1 MAAFSNRAT
10 LTYSGGSAVS
20 NVVTGEIL
28 DVLSATKTAV
38 GSTYRAG
45 DTVTYVVS
53 LTNSGASSLTGITL
67 SDDLGAYPFG
77 TGTLTPLTYVEGS
90 LLTYVNGVLTDTA
103 AVTAGP
109 PLLITGI
116 EVPAG
121 GDTVI
126 VYRATLNEYAP
137 IGAGGTVE
145 NTATVTG
152 AGLTEAVVATE
163 TVSTVEEAALSL
175 FKELTPTTVPE
186 NGEITYT
193 LTLSN
198 SGNAAV
204 VATDDLSVSDTFDPI
219 LSDITVTLDG
229 AALTAGTDYTYDETT
244 GLFST
249 TPGRITLPAATV
261 TQDPVSGAYAV
272 TPGTATLT
280 VTGRI

>member
-53 LTNSGASSLTGITL
+53 LTNSGASGLTGLTL

-77 TGTLTPLTYVEGS
+77 TGTLTPLNYVEGS
-90 LLTYVNGVLTDTA
+90 LLIYVNGVLTDAPT
-103 AVTAGP
+103 VTAGP

-116 EVPAG
+116 EVHAG

-145 NTATVTG
+145 NTASVTG
-152 AGLTEAVVATE
+152 AGLAEAVVATE
-163 TVSTVEEAALSL
+163 TVGTVEEAALSL

-204 VATDDLSVSDTFDPI
+204 VVTDDLTVSDTFDPV

-249 TPGRITLPAATV
+249 IPGRITVPAATV
-261 TQDPVSGAYAV
+261 TQDPVSGAYTV
-272 TPGTATLT
+272 TPGTAVLT

>member
-53 LTNSGASSLTGITL
+53 LTNSGASGLTGLTL

-77 TGTLTPLTYVEGS
+77 TGTLTPLNYVEGS
-90 LLTYVNGVLTDTA
+90 LLIYVNGVLTDAPT
-103 AVTAGP
+103 VTAGP

-152 AGLTEAVVATE
+152 AGLAEAVVATE
-163 TVSTVEEAALSL
+163 TVGTVEEAALSL

-204 VATDDLSVSDTFDPI
+204 VVTDDLTVSDTFDPV

-244 GLFST
+244 GIFST
-249 TPGRITLPAATV
+249 VPGRITVPAATV
-261 TQDPVSGAYAV
+261 MQDPVSGAYTV
-272 TPGTATLT
+272 TPGTAVLT